1 MPTSTEL
8 TNRISEILDRGKT
21 AALLTIVESKT
32 SNAPVG
38 AKMTVSDDGETFG
51 SFGDETLDKYVG
63 READAFLKSRAA
75 TKILLTSTPDSEKE
89 SSPATKILFERIE
102 PEPRLVIAGAGHV
115 GASLARFAAIAGFRV
130 TLIDDR
136 AEFVDQKLFPAP
148 REESI
153 ELVKAHDWQESLRR
167 AIGSGKGVSVA
178 IVTRGHK
185 QDEECLRA
193 TLTAKP
199 DYVGMIGSKR
209 RTNIVL
215 EKLREEKAEDTEL
228 KRVRAPIG
236 LDIGAVSPEE
246 VALAILAEIIAERH
260 GGTGAPLSNW
270 RRR

>member
-1 MPTSTEL
+1 MPNSTEL
-8 TNRISEILDRGKT
+8 ANRIRQILDRGRT
-21 AALLTIVESKT
+21 AALVTVVESSTAKP
-32 SNAPVG
+32 AVG
-38 AKMTVSDDGETFG
+38 AKMTVLDDGETFG
-51 SFGDETLDKYVG
+51 GFGDATLDEYVVRESQVFLNS
-63 READAFLKSRAA
+63 REASKVLHASMTEALPAA
-75 TKILLTSTPDSEKE
+75 
-89 SSPATKILFERIE
+89 KILFERIE